1 MVGHTAY
8 EHVAIHV
15 AQTDAAAIIGGKALI
30 FPVEHTV
37 GRQAL
42 EDGV

>member
-8 EHVAIHV
+8 EHLAIHV
-15 AQTDAAAIIGGKALI
+15 AQTDATAVIGGKALI
-30 FPVEHTV
+30 LPVEHTV
-37 GRQAL
+37 GGQAL